1 MNIQAYY
8 QPQDNGEYMYI
19 ETDKDK
25 PGSAPLKWPEYFDT
39 LLEVELRHRKSNN
52 TIPMEI
58 MPYIQRLS

>member
-25 PGSAPLKWPEYFDT
+25 PGSAPLK
-39 LLEVELRHRKSNN
+39 
-52 TIPMEI
+52 
-58 MPYIQRLS
+58 